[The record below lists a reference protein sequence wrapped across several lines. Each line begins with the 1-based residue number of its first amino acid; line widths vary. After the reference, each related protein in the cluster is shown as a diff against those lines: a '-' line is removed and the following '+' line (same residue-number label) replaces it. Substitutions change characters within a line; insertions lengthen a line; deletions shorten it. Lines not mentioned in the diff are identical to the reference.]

1 MSIASVQAPHLADL
15 CSPIGSNISM
25 SSSFSDLVG
34 SPSLDLSS
42 DTVLTIEDL
51 RAQMGQC
58 FTCGVSWVDDHV
70 SLDCSECGGYS
81 MERPCPM
88 CDGACGQ
95 KWKRDFNLSHAL
107 SRARWSGMCPKCPA
121 PPSLFVPNPNTVITS
136 VQTCGA
142 SQQQFLAQEL
152 CSRLEK
158 LSASAQT

>member
-1 MSIASVQAPHLADL
+1 
-15 CSPIGSNISM
+15 M

-58 FTCGVSWVDDHV
+58 FTCGVSWTDDHV

-95 KWKRDFNLSHAL
+95 VWKRDFTLVSI
-107 SRARWSGMCPKCPA
+107 
-121 PPSLFVPNPNTVITS
+121 F
-136 VQTCGA
+136 
-142 SQQQFLAQEL
+142 F
-152 CSRLEK
+152 
-158 LSASAQT
+158 